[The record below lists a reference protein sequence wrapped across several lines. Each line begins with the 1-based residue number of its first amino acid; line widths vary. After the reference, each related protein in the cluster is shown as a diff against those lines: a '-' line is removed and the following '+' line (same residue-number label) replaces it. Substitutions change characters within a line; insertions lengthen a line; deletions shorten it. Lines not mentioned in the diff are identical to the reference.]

1 MIDPYQ
7 EGWDYKKDMQALV
20 VALSGA
26 FWIGLLLGDGTLGFA
41 LFTGLTLYIGIR
53 MVQLW
58 PFIIIREKP
67 RHESKRQ
74 NRNIETE
81 AQENTSRVRGEP
93 LNRIKEEETSPQ
105 G

>member
-53 MVQLW
+53 MVQFW
-58 PFIIIREKP
+58 PFIRREKP

>member
-67 RHESKRQ
+67 RHESKKQ